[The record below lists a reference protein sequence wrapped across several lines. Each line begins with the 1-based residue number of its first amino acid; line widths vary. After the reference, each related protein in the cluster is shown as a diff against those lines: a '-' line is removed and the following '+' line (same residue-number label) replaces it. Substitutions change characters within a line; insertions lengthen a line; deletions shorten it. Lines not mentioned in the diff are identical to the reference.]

1 MSFAFIPQLHQHL
14 PLPLTQKQDI
24 KREREPLPMTLPINI
39 FPTINEFISKMQ
51 NIRIIQ
57 KNLVY
62 LIGLSKELAY
72 KDEQLRNFEYLGQY
86 GTIKKLV
93 VNKNKTY
100 NGNSPNG
107 PSYSCHVTYSS
118 IDESSLAI
126 LALDNAVID
135 NHVFRASYG
144 TTKYCS
150 NFLRNTVCLNK
161 DCLYLHSI
169 ANESDI
175 LSRDEMNSN
184 KKIFASQHIM
194 AIELSGILTSQSKKD
209 YLANTVSKRTT
220 IFPNAHSVYD
230 KEIVHE
236 YINSHSDPATNVK
249 PKKKVVTIA
258 GLNQRRERSRFDF
271 VNEEKEKEIDIPEKM
286 SEYITED
293 FVRSCLFKKEKEELS
308 QYYFAMKPKANEAE
322 DRWSSLLST
331 LDIYSSFENKK
342 TSSMKIISQNDN
354 VILVSKFNS
363 S

>member
-14 PLPLTQKQDI
+14 PLPLTQKQEI
-24 KREREPLPMTLPINI
+24 KREREQLPMTLPMNI

-72 KDEQLRNFEYLGQY
+72 KDDQLSKFEYLGQY

-100 NGNSPNG
+100 NGNNPNG

-184 KKIFASQHIM
+184 KKIFASQHVM

-209 YLANTVSKRTT
+209 YLTNIVSKQST
-220 IFPNAHSVYD
+220 IFPNAYSVYD
-230 KEIVHE
+230 KEIVHD
-236 YINSHSDPATNVK
+236 YINSHSDPASNVNNH
-249 PKKKVVTIA
+249 KKIMT
-258 GLNQRRERSRFDF
+258 LNQLRNKSRFDF
-271 VNEEKEKEIDIPEKM
+271 VNSDKEKEIDIPEKI
-286 SEYITED
+286 SEYITEE

-322 DRWSSLLST
+322 DRWASLLST
-331 LDIYSSFENKK
+331 LDIYSSFEKK
-342 TSSMKIISQNDN
+342 NSSSMKTISHNDN

>member
-14 PLPLTQKQDI
+14 PLLLTQKQDI

-72 KDEQLRNFEYLGQY
+72 KDDQLRNCEYLGQY

-126 LALDNAVID
+126 LALDNAVVD

-209 YLANTVSKRTT
+209 YLTNTVSKRRT
-220 IFPNAHSVYD
+220 IFPNAYAVYD

-236 YINSHSDPATNVK
+236 YIKSHSDPTTNIST
-249 PKKKVVTIA
+249 KKKVVTIA
-258 GLNQRRERSRFDF
+258 GLMRDKSRFDF
-271 VNEEKEKEIDIPEKM
+271 VNEEKEKEIDIPDKII
-286 SEYITED
+286 EYITEE

-322 DRWSSLLST
+322 DRWTSLLST
-331 LDIYSSFENKK
+331 LDIYSSFENKN
-342 TSSMKIISQNDN
+342 TSSMKTISQNDN